1 MRILLMYGS
10 SQILVGSVE
19 VEVLLKDEY
28 GCNATNTKARED
40 RQQSGGS
47 HIITSSNYLSNLA

>member
-1 MRILLMYGS
+1 MYES